1 MKGKLN
7 SSIKRIRRTDQ
18 KPSQSGFYLFHP
30 GKPDGKPGL
39 SSQTHSIVLSW
50 PAHRGRSCSE
60 ASCPST
66 RLRPLLL
73 TRRFTLPVLAF
84 CSASRYTVGTDTPY
98 TNAIPF
104 ASCVFSYAST
114 SKFLASSCSI
124 FLTTM
129 LFYHISS
136 LATISENRSSC
147 GGKFAFCS
155 RLLPRTLCMSIEHFS
170 IFKVFIFYLYFRHC
184 SNSCACS

>member
-84 CSASRYTVGTDTPY
+84 CSASRYTVGTGTPY

-124 FLTTM
+124 FLISM

-136 LATISENRSSC
+136 LTAISENRSSC
-147 GGKFAFCS
+147 GGKFAFWV
-155 RLLPRTLCMSIEHFS
+155 RWWFVAIWPGL
-170 IFKVFIFYLYFRHC
+170 V
-184 SNSCACS
+184 

>member
-1 MKGKLN
+1 MAKPAKTIMRGDTMKGKLN

-30 GKPDGKPGL
+30 GKPDGKPVL

-98 TNAIPF
+98 TNAIPYSDI
-104 ASCVFSYAST
+104 ATTLPTAST
-114 SKFLASSCSI
+114 AYMIRQLI
-124 FLTTM
+124 
-129 LFYHISS
+129 YHV
-136 LATISENRSSC
+136 
-147 GGKFAFCS
+147 G
-155 RLLPRTLCMSIEHFS
+155 P
-170 IFKVFIFYLYFRHC
+170 
-184 SNSCACS
+184 